1 MRHESQAARWQ
12 NSTPANP
19 QSKKTRAS
27 SRTPSQQPAAATQ
40 AAMWA
45 GLPVPAADAVSV
57 PPAREG
63 DTTFA
68 AEQLALR
75 RSGEVGCDMWAP
87 LEAAAAARGDDVAL
101 HDLATSTSLSYAA
114 VLARASRLGAWLR
127 SAGGA
132 SAGARVGL
140 MTPNC
145 APAIECHYAIAGWA
159 GCVALNLNPRLS
171 PDELAYCL
179 EGADCEVLVA
189 DTSYAGLVREA
200 LQRYSKIRAVVWTD
214 VLQKAAADLDVPT
227 SLYETIVAD
236 GPVVERPEDAKALP
250 GSAGAEMYGMASGAK
265 NQGGGSEAAP
275 FAPLLADEALGC
287 LDYALAKSAALDA
300 GLAEVAVV
308 RFDFDMLARGAAAA
322 PHLAATCAELGVG
335 APPRKPKKE
344 KREAVDAAAEVL
356 RVVAAHTTESGALSA
371 ATPLGSLALDSLEV
385 MAIVRDVNTA
395 TGARLSVV
403 DVLGASTLGD
413 VAGLCR
419 KRARKVKNDLEASS
433 PYVYAARVERLGHR
447 RVRSHG

>member
-57 PPAREG
+57 PPARKG

-101 HDLATSTSLSYAA
+101 HDLATNTSLSYAA

-145 APAIECHYAIAGWA
+145 APAIECH
-159 GCVALNLNPRLS
+159 
-171 PDELAYCL
+171 
-179 EGADCEVLVA
+179 
-189 DTSYAGLVREA
+189 
-200 LQRYSKIRAVVWTD
+200 
-214 VLQKAAADLDVPT
+214 
-227 SLYETIVAD
+227 
-236 GPVVERPEDAKALP
+236 
-250 GSAGAEMYGMASGAK
+250 
-265 NQGGGSEAAP
+265 
-275 FAPLLADEALGC
+275 
-287 LDYALAKSAALDA
+287 
-300 GLAEVAVV
+300 
-308 RFDFDMLARGAAAA
+308 
-322 PHLAATCAELGVG
+322 
-335 APPRKPKKE
+335 
-344 KREAVDAAAEVL
+344 
-356 RVVAAHTTESGALSA
+356 
-371 ATPLGSLALDSLEV
+371 
-385 MAIVRDVNTA
+385 
-395 TGARLSVV
+395 
-403 DVLGASTLGD
+403 
-413 VAGLCR
+413 
-419 KRARKVKNDLEASS
+419 
-433 PYVYAARVERLGHR
+433 
-447 RVRSHG
+447 